1 MEKFKNGNGNIAWN
15 TDLAP
20 EKSGRKDA
28 ILLKAVLDVDGHFVA
43 KFGGFIAFNV
53 MNMYQ
58 ITDKK

>member
-1 MEKFKNGNGNIAWN
+1 MEMEK
-15 TDLAP
+15 LP
-20 EKSGRKDA
+20 EVLTWHPKRAAEKHA

-43 KFGGFIAFNV
+43 DFGDFIAFNV